1 MSSRAIAERCFTIP
15 PSIHCLGEWPV
26 AEREESIGARI
37 SQLRK
42 DKGTTQKELAERRC
56 RAPSIPLFPRR
67 LNAESPL

>member
-1 MSSRAIAERCFTIP
+1 
-15 PSIHCLGEWPV
+15 V

>member
-1 MSSRAIAERCFTIP
+1 
-15 PSIHCLGEWPV
+15 V

-42 DKGTTQKELAERRC
+42 DKRMTQKELAERRC
-56 RAPSIPLFPRR
+56 RAPLMPLFPRL